1 MVLSAARSLLLRFN
15 FQAIFCVTIIA
26 ELHVR
31 LAVYQWTV
39 CALRCTNGQ
48 LALMNPAQNSLR
60 VVMGL
65 KYSHTFLDVLP
76 EMETNTLPW
85 AGTGPGDLCLMNTIK
100 QKRWSPVLEP
110 RSLKGTL
117 CSCGFLFGITHSEGS
132 QMRCRANKCSD
143 SYRERFMWQNLN
155 LLGKTQLRTEALC
168 WQCCLW
174 AVLTATLPLHIKPLE
189 KHETL
194 IIS

>member
-1 MVLSAARSLLLRFN
+1 
-15 FQAIFCVTIIA
+15 
-26 ELHVR
+26 
-31 LAVYQWTV
+31 
-39 CALRCTNGQ
+39 
-48 LALMNPAQNSLR
+48 MNPAQNSLR

-143 SYRERFMWQNLN
+143 SYRARFMWQNLN
-155 LLGKTQLRTEALC
+155 FFWQNPTENRGPVLAVLSVSRLDSNPATPHKTLTEAWDLDH
-168 WQCCLW
+168 QLS
-174 AVLTATLPLHIKPLE
+174 ASQLPDPGTLQWVSGFQRNVCHSIMRYYGFRFSMRKV
-189 KHETL
+189 KW
-194 IIS
+194 